1 MRVLSWA
8 FAARVAG
15 VIAVFLLG
23 VQWGRQFSTG
33 GAPRPIAV
41 AQKLPPIVAKPG
53 RAMPSKPFGHCWP
66 EPDSCEFY
74 GLCNSHNPFAPK
86 ITGEALAHCG
96 PLSTDDSKD
105 KELQMYHVSKCG
117 GTTINTLI
125 KSKAQGGAGGLTD
138 KGDKLHRH
146 ERENAWDPMYTGGT
160 RPTSSFI
167 IGTIRNPF
175 EYYVSFWSM
184 FTLTKMKGTQ
194 DCLRRSAIEAGR
206 KDLFDTRGRS
216 NVKQFQAWLHFLF
229 VDSCDPCAL
238 SMWRVFQALY
248 IGAPGHC
255 PSYDRLVR
263 LENFYPTL
271 TTALQDYEK
280 YSPGTVNWKVVHE
293 WETQRKNTIRDGP
306 VCPYHCYYDD
316 HARELV
322 ELHDAPLLAHFNYS
336 FEETAQRHGGSEACR
351 NSICYNNGQ

>member
-23 VQWGRQFSTG
+23 VQWGKQFSTG

-117 GTTINTLI
+117 GKSDPRNREQLSCGSVHRGLRTMLWGLTAASPRAAGTTINTLI

-175 EYYVSFWSM
+175 VNDRLPLQAIELVADTRLAFQEYYVSFWSM

-255 PSYDRLVR
+255 PSYDRLVCCYPSARSTMPRPHSFGICTTGSPRKLLSDFNHGASR
-263 LENFYPTL
+263 L
-271 TTALQDYEK
+271 
-280 YSPGTVNWKVVHE
+280 
-293 WETQRKNTIRDGP
+293 
-306 VCPYHCYYDD
+306 
-316 HARELV
+316 
-322 ELHDAPLLAHFNYS
+322 
-336 FEETAQRHGGSEACR
+336 
-351 NSICYNNGQ
+351 